1 MNAAIDSKGNRVVI
15 NLMGF
20 YENFSADRISGLDGL
35 YTQDVEFV
43 DPIHRVEGILS
54 LKSYM
59 KKMAKSL
66 IHYRIRYQD
75 VLIGDNSAYLTWEM
89 EFANKRIRGGE
100 VITVRGMSCLKF
112 TSRVYYHEDSYDLGA
127 LVYEHLPLL
136 GGITRSL
143 KNRLAEQAS

>member
-1 MNAAIDSKGNRVVI
+1 MNAAIDAKGNRIVS
-15 NLMGF
+15 NLMAF
-20 YENFSADRISGLDGL
+20 YENFSADRISGLDTL
-35 YTQDVEFV
+35 YTQDAEFV
-43 DPIHRVEGILS
+43 DPIHKVEGILS
-54 LKSYM
+54 LKNYLR
-59 KKMAKSL
+59 KMAKNL

-75 VLIGDNSAYLTWEM
+75 VLIGENSAYLTWEM

-127 LVYEHLPLL
+127 LIYEHLPVL

-143 KNRLAEQAS
+143 KHSLAKQDS